1 MRAAGWKSGEG
12 TTVPGTQWHR
22 PLVAVVVAGL
32 CLAGSKSTARAQTD
46 SSQQKDKA
54 GKRGKKEPPP
64 DPMLE
69 IEKVKAEFEQKLA
82 GQEAAAKLREENLR
96 KEQAASVEEARK
108 DAETRLAADRQERQR
123 AVQGLQKALDEAT
136 AREDA
141 REKSAPPAVHASTTG
156 VTLYGYVQAD
166 LQFRQSSE
174 DQLDPASGQ
183 PLNQDRFLIRR
194 ARLGAAV
201 DKHYGEGRIE
211 IDGNTVQGSALRLI
225 DVEASAKLPGKNE
238 GAPPVVMGTIGL
250 FRIPFGR
257 EVPQD
262 DRQRLF
268 MERSTAAR
276 ALFPGEYD
284 LGAKISGGWQFVR
297 YVLAVQ
303 NGQPL
308 GANSFAGLDP
318 NQQKDILGRVGVE
331 DRIREKVDVVAG
343 VSALRGTG
351 FHAGKLASKS
361 TVQWND
367 TNEDGLLNNLSSE
380 LTGIPA
386 SAALPSS
393 NYTRFGFGADLFL
406 SSRLSRLGRS
416 SVAAEFYLANDLD
429 RAILPAD
436 PSGIIGRN
444 FREMGYYLALSQE
457 IGRFQVGV
465 RYDYYNPDQDSNKNA
480 RGNPVPTDT
489 SYSTVAVAAAC
500 VSSWGRFIVEFD
512 RNQNHLGIDP
522 SGMPSNL
529 ADNAFIVRGEVGF

>member
-1 MRAAGWKSGEG
+1 
-12 TTVPGTQWHR
+12 
-22 PLVAVVVAGL
+22 L
-32 CLAGSKSTARAQTD
+32 CLAGGEGVAQAQTA
-46 SSQQKDKA
+46 SIQQKDKA
-54 GKRGKKEPPP
+54 GKKGKKEPAP

-69 IEKVKAEFEQKLA
+69 IEKVKEEFEQKLA
-82 GQEAAAKLREENLR
+82 EREAAAKLREESLR
-96 KEQAASVEEARK
+96 KEQAAAVEEVRK
-108 DAETRLAADRQERQR
+108 DAETRLAADRQARER
-123 AVQGLQKALDEAT
+123 AVLGLQKALEEAT
-136 AREDA
+136 AREDE
-141 REKSAPPAVHASTTG
+141 RERNAPPTVHASTAG
-156 VTLYGYVQAD
+156 VALYGYVQAD

-174 DQLDPASGQ
+174 DQLDPTSGQ
-183 PLNQDRFLIRR
+183 SLNQDRFLIRR
-194 ARLGAAV
+194 ARLGAAI
-201 DKHYGEGRIE
+201 DKRYGEGRLE

-225 DVEASAKLPGKNE
+225 DVEASAKLPGRNE

-250 FRIPFGR
+250 FRIPFGQ

-262 DRQRLF
+262 DRRRLF

-308 GANSFAGLDP
+308 GVNTFAGLDP

-331 DRIREKVDVVAG
+331 DRIRERVDLVAG

-367 TNEDGLLNNLSSE
+367 SNEDGLLNNFSTE

-406 SSRLSRLGRS
+406 SSRLWRMGRS

-429 RAILPAD
+429 RAVLPAD
-436 PSGIIGRN
+436 PNGVIGRN
-444 FREMGYYLALSQE
+444 FREMGYYVAMSQE
-457 IGRFQVGV
+457 IGSFRVGV

-480 RGNPVPTDT
+480 RGNPVPTNT

-500 VSSWGRFIVEFD
+500 VSSWGRFIVEYD

-529 ADNAFIVRGEVGF
+529 ADNAFIARGEVGF